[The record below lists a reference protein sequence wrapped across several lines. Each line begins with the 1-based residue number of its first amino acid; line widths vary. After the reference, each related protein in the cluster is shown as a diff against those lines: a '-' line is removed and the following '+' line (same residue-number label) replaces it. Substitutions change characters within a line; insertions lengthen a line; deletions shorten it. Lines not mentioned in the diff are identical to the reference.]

1 MAIFNWMRIL
11 KIKLSND
18 NGEVIEYVDDA
29 SGNGLNIEVDG
40 HKYLSAIKDDCTV
53 TISNLTYTDVVKLIE
68 GKFYNIEVICGY
80 KTSGTYSIFK
90 GGVLYISNKINTDRS
105 NDVIFIC
112 ASQFVARAGQTRIN
126 LSPKSGVNYY
136 SLIQYLNDR
145 NLNINMSV
153 SESLKNE
160 RLETSMSENTTMTNW
175 ITLLLSEKPEYGVNV
190 DATDGYSL
198 SIFNIINDERKVHNI
213 SNAMINLSEGFP
225 RLSTTG
231 VSFSVMPTKN
241 YHCGD
246 IVKIDNS
253 LINMAVTSKDEA
265 YRYYGN
271 YLDQNGEYM
280 IYEIDFNLENRGQA
294 FNVSINA
301 KSLNLLKQVTQS

>member
-1 MAIFNWMRIL
+1 MATFSWMRIL

-18 NGEVIEYVDDA
+18 NGEVIEYIDDS
-29 SGNGLNIEVDG
+29 SGNGLNISVQG

-53 TISNLTYTDVVKLIE
+53 TISNLTYSDVVRLIS
-68 GKFYNIEVICGY
+68 GKFYNITVTCGY
-80 KTSGTYSIFK
+80 RTSGVNTIFD
-90 GGVLYISNKINTDRS
+90 GGILYVSNKINTDRS

-112 ASQFVARAGQTRIN
+112 ASQFVARAGQKRIN

-145 NLNINMSV
+145 NLNINMNV
-153 SESLKNE
+153 SESLKE
-160 RLETSMSENTTMTNW
+160 EKLETSMSENTTLTNW
-175 ITLLLSEKPEYGVNV
+175 ITLLLSEKLEYGVNV
-190 DATDGYSL
+190 DATEGYSL

-213 SNAMINLSEGFP
+213 SNSMINLSEGFP
-225 RLSTTG
+225 RLSTNG

-253 LINMAVTSKDEA
+253 LINMAVTNKNDA
-265 YRYYGN
+265 YNYYGN

-280 IYEIDFNLENRGQA
+280 IYEIDFDLENRGQA
-294 FNVSINA
+294 FNIEINA